1 MRDRRR
7 GTAVVAASLAA
18 VAALLTSCTT
28 DTTDSTAAP
37 TDTVGSSI
45 TMATGVP
52 AEAGPEVTVT
62 RVIDG
67 DTIVVRTTDGQDRTV
82 RLIGVDTPETV
93 KPDAPVDCFGPQA
106 SEYTS
111 VLLNGR
117 AVRLEADPAAGDTDR
132 YGRHLAYVW
141 TVHDQRLFNL
151 ALIDAGAA
159 REYTYRDTRY
169 RYRDSFR
176 AAERN
181 AQSKDFGLWGQCPPP
196 E

>member
-1 MRDRRR
+1 MSDRRR
-7 GTAVVAASLAA
+7 TTTAVAASLAA

-28 DTTDSTAAP
+28 DSNAAP
-37 TDTVGSSI
+37 TDTVSSSI

-52 AEAGPEVTVT
+52 AEAGPEVSVT

-67 DTIVVRTTDGQDRTV
+67 DTIVVRTATGEDRTV
-82 RLIGVDTPETV
+82 RLIGVDTPETA
-93 KPDAPVDCFGPQA
+93 KPGAPVDCFGPQA

-111 VLLNGR
+111 AMLTGR
-117 AVRLEADPAAGDTDR
+117 VVRLEADPAAGDTDR

-151 ALIDAGAA
+151 ALIEAGAA

-169 RYRDSFR
+169 RYRDTFR

-181 AQSKDFGLWGQCPPP
+181 AQSKDFGLWGKCPPP